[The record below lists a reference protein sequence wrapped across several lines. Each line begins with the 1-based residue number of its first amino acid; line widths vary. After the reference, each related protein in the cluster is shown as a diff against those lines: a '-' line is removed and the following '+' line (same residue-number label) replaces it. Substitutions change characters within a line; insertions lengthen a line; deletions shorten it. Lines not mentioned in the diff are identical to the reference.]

1 MGKRRGVGRRH
12 MITSGDE
19 PARRRPLAVWRRSV
33 AASVLLVAVLP
44 TACGDTK
51 DASVCTAFAEWVE
64 ARAEING
71 IDPTSRSTAD
81 EIEAVERYLA
91 SVHRLRQAGEGRHAQ
106 QIEDLEVAVTDALLT
121 LRSVPDDADHS
132 TWSPLLEDA
141 IDTATEAAD
150 RVDQAIGPSCAAA
163 LQATALGATS
173 KFPET

>member
-19 PARRRPLAVWRRSV
+19 PARRRPLAVWGRSV

-91 SVHRLRQAGEGRHAQ
+91 SVHRLRQAGGKAKRHCETPQGKLCLGNGRP
-106 QIEDLEVAVTDALLT
+106 
-121 LRSVPDDADHS
+121 SVPGREEADK
-132 TWSPLLEDA
+132 LRA
-141 IDTATEAAD
+141 
-150 RVDQAIGPSCAAA
+150 V
-163 LQATALGATS
+163 
-173 KFPET
+173 